1 MVSEQ
6 HSVQHVSAYFVLQ
19 HILFNKRP
27 GHPGQA
33 KVAHWTV
40 QPCSSCATPCSA
52 GCQPTLALHLALQ
65 QPQHHPQLLMA
76 HVLGLLASPPPPPSS
91 LTLQKHV
98 CFMGDACPK
107 AHTLQEYR
115 LHPAR

>member
-1 MVSEQ
+1 
-6 HSVQHVSAYFVLQ
+6 
-19 HILFNKRP
+19 
-27 GHPGQA
+27 
-33 KVAHWTV
+33 
-40 QPCSSCATPCSA
+40 
-52 GCQPTLALHLALQ
+52 
-65 QPQHHPQLLMA
+65 MA
-76 HVLGLLASPPPPPSS
+76 HVLGLLASPPPPPPSS